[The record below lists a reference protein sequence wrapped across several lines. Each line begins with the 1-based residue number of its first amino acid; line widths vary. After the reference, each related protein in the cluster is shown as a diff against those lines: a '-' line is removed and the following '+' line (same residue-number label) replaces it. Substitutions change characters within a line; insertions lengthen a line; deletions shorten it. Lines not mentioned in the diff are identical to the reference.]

1 MELGGERMIDYCLGC
16 SLYLKDKHQ
25 KEEEANFKA
34 VITNEGQKM
43 IDDAFN
49 SLIFDVMEDAIVKAE
64 SYETI
69 DWENG
74 GYKTK
79 VFILPANLPQNT
91 KQELK
96 RRFKCIYF
104 DDEIMDLVPTIRM
117 YWR

>member
-1 MELGGERMIDYCLGC
+1 MSDII
-16 SLYLKDKHQ
+16 
-25 KEEEANFKA
+25 
-34 VITNEGQKM
+34 ITNQGEKLM
-43 IDDAFN
+43 REAFN

-64 SYETI
+64 ETI

-91 KQELK
+91 KRELK

-104 DDEIMDLVPTIRM
+104 DDEIMDLVPTIRK